1 MTDEE
6 LCKRMRLLNEV
17 DAFAAAD
24 RIEALLQERDAA
36 WNAALDAAAAVIVTE
51 VKRIDAIVATLP
63 DGPPSKRSVP
73 LAVVSFSTSI
83 LEDEILA
90 LKKSSAV
97 LAEIGGEA

>member
-6 LCKRMRLLNEV
+6 LIEWLRLHGSPR
-17 DAFAAAD
+17 DMAAAD
-24 RIEALLQERDAA
+24 RIEALLRERDAA
-36 WNAALDAAAAVIVTE
+36 WNAAMDAAAAVIVTE

-63 DGPPSKRSVP
+63 VGPPSKRSIP
-73 LAVVSFSTSI
+73 LYYVSENTSL

-90 LKKSSAV
+90 LKTSSAV